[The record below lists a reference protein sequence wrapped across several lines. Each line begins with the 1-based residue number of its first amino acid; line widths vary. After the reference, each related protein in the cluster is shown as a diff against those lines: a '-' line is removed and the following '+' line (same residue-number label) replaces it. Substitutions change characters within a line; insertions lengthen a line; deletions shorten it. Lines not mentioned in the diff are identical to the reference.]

1 MLKGPCQPQN
11 HDFPKRQFGVTIRR
25 FNHSWFK
32 EFGSWLEYSVEK
44 DAAYCLYCYLFRTS
58 SGKQGRGESFVG
70 EGFTYWKD
78 KKRLHTHVGLHDSAH
93 NQARIKCEVLMNQ
106 EQHIQSVFYKQSEQ
120 ARNAYVTCLNAS
132 IDCVRVLLRQ
142 GHSFRGHDESEDS
155 SNPGNFLVQ
164 LQFLAAHNEAINAV
178 TLGNAPYNCKLTS
191 PDVQKD
197 IVNACAIETINVI
210 IKDVGDSLFSILVD
224 ESCDVSMK
232 EQMSIVL
239 RYVDNSGHVNERFI
253 GIEHVTSTTAL
264 SLKTAIDKVF
274 SRYNLSMSRLRGQGY
289 DGASNMQGKF
299 NGLKTLILKES
310 PCAFYIH
317 CFAHQLQLALVA
329 VAKKNIPITNF
340 FRVVGNVINT
350 VGASS
355 KRCDLFREKQ
365 LDFIVEALEKG
376 EILSGRGLNQETTL
390 QRSGDTRWS
399 SHYNSLVS
407 LLAMFSSVLDVL
419 AVIVEDES
427 CSCDQRSDATNLLEL
442 IQRFDFAF
450 NLQLMRSVL
459 AMSNELSKA
468 LQRKDQDIVNAMQLV
483 RLCKRRLQIMRDEGW
498 DSFFEEVC
506 SFCQQHY
513 IHVPNMDDMFVRL
526 AIRGRPQ
533 RNSPEITNLH
543 HYRVDLFYSVIDL
556 QFQELNDRFSEVNT
570 ELLLC
575 VACLCPQDSFS
586 SFDKKS
592 LIKLAE
598 LYLLDFSAV
607 DGIVLSDQLETYI
620 LDMRSNKEF
629 EGLNGLGDLAEKL
642 VLTKKDKVYPLV
654 YRLLTLALILPVA
667 TATVERVFSAMNIV
681 KNRLCNRMAS
691 LLSMVC
697 ILRNEMNIFKILNSS
712 NVSGKYTSKKAQ
724 KKTNYNVREI
734 LPQIIKNDSSYRKMT
749 HLSRI
754 NETNCQERQFIATNG
769 SHN

>member
-1 MLKGPCQPQN
+1 MFKSRYQINRYFQRKRNVDSVDEGASNNVDVDEGASNNVEFDVTKLPTDPDLRIPILDYNANIRDEVRRAYML
-11 HDFPKRQFGVTIRR
+11 
-25 FNHSWFK
+25 K

-58 SGKQGRGESFVG
+58 SGKQGGGESFVG

-120 ARNAYVTCLNAS
+120 ARNAYVTRLNAS

-155 SNPGNFLVQ
+155 SNP
-164 LQFLAAHNEAINAV
+164 AINAV
-178 TLGNAPYNCKLTS
+178 TLGNAPHNCKLTS
-191 PDVQKD
+191 PVVQKD

-264 SLKTAIDKVF
+264 SLKAAIDKVF

-310 PCAFYIH
+310 PCAFYIQ

-355 KRCDLFREKQ
+355 KRCDLLREKQ

-407 LLAMFSSVLDVL
+407 LLAMFSSVLNVL
-419 AVIVEDES
+419 AIIVEDES
-427 CSCDQRSDATNLLEL
+427 CSCDQRSDATDLLEL

-450 NLQLMRSVL
+450 NLQLMKSVL
-459 AMSNELSKA
+459 TMSNELSKA
-468 LQRKDQDIVNAMQLV
+468 LQRKDQDIVNAIQLV
-483 RLCKRRLQIMRDEGW
+483 RLCKRRLQIMRDERW
-498 DSFFEEVC
+498 DSFFEEVS
-506 SFCQQHY
+506 SFCQQYY

-556 QFQELNDRFSEVNT
+556 ELQELNDRFSE
-570 ELLLC
+570 L
-575 VACLCPQDSFS
+575 
-586 SFDKKS
+586 
-592 LIKLAE
+592 
-598 LYLLDFSAV
+598 
-607 DGIVLSDQLETYI
+607 
-620 LDMRSNKEF
+620 
-629 EGLNGLGDLAEKL
+629 
-642 VLTKKDKVYPLV
+642 
-654 YRLLTLALILPVA
+654 
-667 TATVERVFSAMNIV
+667 
-681 KNRLCNRMAS
+681 
-691 LLSMVC
+691 
-697 ILRNEMNIFKILNSS
+697 
-712 NVSGKYTSKKAQ
+712 
-724 KKTNYNVREI
+724 
-734 LPQIIKNDSSYRKMT
+734 
-749 HLSRI
+749 
-754 NETNCQERQFIATNG
+754 
-769 SHN
+769 

>member
-1 MLKGPCQPQN
+1 MEIKLITEFWNVDSVNEGVSNNVDVDEGVSNNVEFDVTKLPTDPGLRIPILDYNANIQDEVRRAYMLKGPCPPQD

-25 FNHSWFK
+25 FNPSWFK

-58 SGKQGRGESFVG
+58 FEKQGG
-70 EGFTYWKD
+70 W
-78 KKRLHTHVGLHDSAH
+78 
-93 NQARIKCEVLMNQ
+93 
-106 EQHIQSVFYKQSEQ
+106 
-120 ARNAYVTCLNAS
+120 
-132 IDCVRVLLRQ
+132 
-142 GHSFRGHDESEDS
+142 HSFRGHNESEDS

-164 LQFLAAHNEAINAV
+164 LQFLATHNEVINAV
-178 TLGNAPYNCKLTS
+178 TLGNAPHNCKLTS

-232 EQMSIVL
+232 EQMTIVL

-253 GIEHVTSTTAL
+253 GIEHVTSTTTL
-264 SLKTAIDKVF
+264 SLKAAIDKVF
-274 SRYNLSMSRLRGQGY
+274 SRYNLSMSRLSRQGY

-317 CFAHQLQLALVA
+317 CFAHQLQLVLVA
-329 VAKKNIPITNF
+329 VAKKNLPITNF

-355 KRCDLFREKQ
+355 KRCDLLREKQ
-365 LDFIVEALEKG
+365 LDFIVEALEKC
-376 EILSGRGLNQETTL
+376 EILSRRGLNQETIL
-390 QRSGDTRWS
+390 RHSGDARWS

-407 LLAMFSSVLDVL
+407 LLAMFSSVLAVL
-419 AVIVEDES
+419 AMIAEDES

-442 IQRFDFAF
+442 IQIFDFAF

-459 AMSNELSKA
+459 GISNELSKA
-468 LQRKDQDIVNAMQLV
+468 LQRKDQDIVNAMQFE
-483 RLCKRRLQIMRDEGW
+483 RLCKRRLQIMREEGW
-498 DSFFEEVC
+498 DSFLEEVC

-513 IHVPNMDDMFVRL
+513 IHVPNMDDMFVHL

-533 RNSPEITNLH
+533 P
-543 HYRVDLFYSVIDL
+543 
-556 QFQELNDRFSEVNT
+556 
-570 ELLLC
+570 
-575 VACLCPQDSFS
+575 CLCPQDSFS

-592 LIKLAE
+592 LIRLAE
-598 LYLLDFSAV
+598 LYPLDFSAV
-607 DGIVLSDQLETYI
+607 DGIILIDQLETYI
-620 LDMRSNKEF
+620 FDMRSSKEF
-629 EGLNGLGDLAEKL
+629 EGLNDLGDLAEKL

-667 TATVERVFSAMNIV
+667 TAIVERVFSAMNIV
-681 KNRLCNRMAS
+681 KNRLRNRMVRRPKMIPALNINPGS
-691 LLSMVC
+691 APGVEWENYQYTE
-697 ILRNEMNIFKILNSS
+697 LRIDKL
-712 NVSGKYTSKKAQ
+712 
-724 KKTNYNVREI
+724 EI
-734 LPQIIKNDSSYRKMT
+734 LM
-749 HLSRI
+749 
-754 NETNCQERQFIATNG
+754 ETKRRRNAAN
-769 SHN
+769 

>member
-1 MLKGPCQPQN
+1 MNRYFQRKRNVDSVDEGASNNVDVDEGASNNVEFDVTKLPTDPGLRIPILDYNANIRDEVRRAYMLKGPCQPQD

-25 FNHSWFK
+25 FNPSWFK

-44 DAAYCLYCYLFRTS
+44 DAAYCLYSYLFRTS
-58 SGKQGRGESFVG
+58 SGKQGG
-70 EGFTYWKD
+70 
-78 KKRLHTHVGLHDSAH
+78 
-93 NQARIKCEVLMNQ
+93 
-106 EQHIQSVFYKQSEQ
+106 
-120 ARNAYVTCLNAS
+120 
-132 IDCVRVLLRQ
+132 

-164 LQFLAAHNEAINAV
+164 LQFLAAHNEAFNAI
-178 TLGNAPYNCKLTS
+178 TLGNAPHNCKLTS

-210 IKDVGDSLFSILVD
+210 IKDVGESLFSILVD

-239 RYVDNSGHVNERFI
+239 RYVDNGGHVNERFI

-264 SLKTAIDKVF
+264 SLKAAIDKVF
-274 SRYNLSMSRLRGQGY
+274 FRYNLSMSRLRGQGY

-355 KRCDLFREKQ
+355 KRCDLLREKQ

-419 AVIVEDES
+419 AMIVEDES
-427 CSCDQRSDATNLLEL
+427 CSCNQRSDATNLLEL

-450 NLQLMRSVL
+450 NLQLMKSVL

-483 RLCKRRLQIMRDEGW
+483 RLCKRRL
-498 DSFFEEVC
+498 
-506 SFCQQHY
+506 
-513 IHVPNMDDMFVRL
+513 
-526 AIRGRPQ
+526 
-533 RNSPEITNLH
+533 
-543 HYRVDLFYSVIDL
+543 
-556 QFQELNDRFSEVNT
+556 
-570 ELLLC
+570 
-575 VACLCPQDSFS
+575 
-586 SFDKKS
+586 
-592 LIKLAE
+592 
-598 LYLLDFSAV
+598 
-607 DGIVLSDQLETYI
+607 
-620 LDMRSNKEF
+620 
-629 EGLNGLGDLAEKL
+629 
-642 VLTKKDKVYPLV
+642 
-654 YRLLTLALILPVA
+654 
-667 TATVERVFSAMNIV
+667 
-681 KNRLCNRMAS
+681 
-691 LLSMVC
+691 
-697 ILRNEMNIFKILNSS
+697 
-712 NVSGKYTSKKAQ
+712 
-724 KKTNYNVREI
+724 
-734 LPQIIKNDSSYRKMT
+734 
-749 HLSRI
+749 
-754 NETNCQERQFIATNG
+754 
-769 SHN
+769 